1 MEEAADV
8 KTLVVL
14 WAASALLLLGY
25 AAFRDD
31 DPPIVNV
38 EAPIV
43 EVPDVIIPE
52 IILPEPVVL
61 VEPVPDREFTFPGT
75 TVFRNFGS
83 PVFPFKSPCSG
94 GEPVAWVVIEQQQTG
109 HVWSVLW
116 RCEVHNTGSTTE
128 GDG

>member
-1 MEEAADV
+1 M
-8 KTLVVL
+8 KTLIFQ
-14 WAASALLLLGY
+14 WAVALLLL
-25 AAFRDD
+25 ALPVVWMATHPRVTVEA
-31 DPPIVNV
+31 PIVNV
-38 EAPIV
+38 EAHEIV
-43 EVPDVIIPE
+43 IPE